1 MANQKAAARFLPR
14 LAALLAL
21 VVLGITADPG
31 APRDHRGA
39 TAAGLADRPQGAE
52 YATAE
57 IEELIAKY
65 AAAVNREPV
74 DIDLASSV
82 WSNTPEVSLIYPL
95 GEERGWE
102 QVKRNFYEHTME
114 ARFSERTLT
123 PHDIRV
129 HAYGDSGW
137 AEFSWSFVGKS
148 RKDGSRVETNG
159 LETQIY
165 QKVGSHRWVLVH
177 VHYSAMPPPERT
189 GTPADHAL

>member
-1 MANQKAAARFLPR
+1 
-14 LAALLAL
+14 

-82 WSNTPEVSLIYPL
+82 WSNTPEASLIYPL

-148 RKDGSRVETNG
+148 RKDGVQSGDERSGDADLPEG
-159 LETQIY
+159 WLAP
-165 QKVGSHRWVLVH
+165 VGACPRALF
-177 VHYSAMPPPERT
+177 R
-189 GTPADHAL
+189 HAPT